1 MVKGSR
7 IEKALSGGLVM
18 KEGITARVGSIISAT
33 VNTLIDA
40 VENVAPEAVMEEAMR
55 EIDGAIDEVCGPN
68 LG

>member
-1 MVKGSR
+1 MLGVLVSGTVK
-7 IEKALSGGLVM
+7 A
-18 KEGITARVGSIISAT
+18 
-33 VNTLIDA
+33 LIDA

>member
-1 MVKGSR
+1 
-7 IEKALSGGLVM
+7 M